1 MNIKSK
7 ISVVMSVK
15 DAQETISDSINS
27 ILVQSHDNFELLIMN
42 DASTDNTAEIISQF
56 EAKDPRVKIFNN
68 KKNLGL
74 TASLNILIKKSSG
87 EFIARQDSDDV
98 SPWAQDGV
106 LKALSAGMVFGTPL
120 AQGQF
125 QLDPKKPVS
134 RSFAAASLFQAL
146 AFQKQTRGQT
156 FSSDKLFQP

>member
-1 MNIKSK
+1 
-7 ISVVMSVK
+7 MSVK

-56 EAKDPRVKIFNN
+56 EAKDPRVKTFTN
-68 KKNLGL
+68 KINLGL

-98 SPWAQDGV
+98 SLPERLQNQMDYIY
-106 LKALSAGMVFGTPL
+106 LKNLAG
-120 AQGQF
+120 
-125 QLDPKKPVS
+125 
-134 RSFAAASLFQAL
+134 
-146 AFQKQTRGQT
+146 
-156 FSSDKLFQP
+156 